1 MRFFYVD
8 LVLTFFLSWLLG
20 LTTLSLGPSPSVQP
34 RIINLSAFLL
44 LTPLHTALQICQA
57 SHPSIAKAWL
67 YQCTVK
73 LGLALGEFY
82 LID

>member
-1 MRFFYVD
+1 MGFFYVD
-8 LVLTFFLSWLLG
+8 HFLTFFLSWLGG
-20 LTTLSLGPSPSVQP
+20 LTTLSLNPSPCVQS
-34 RIINLSAFLL
+34 RIINPWACLS

-57 SHPSIAKAWL
+57 SHPSIAKAWF